1 MEECVCLRAEL
12 SIQLRELL
20 SAWVNQLTGWL
31 GVNTQTPAVNS
42 VCCEAKTRELPWQ
55 LCIAHSVN
63 FVYITHLIISCMFSK
78 IIVVVK
84 LYSVYILI
92 IKPLQY
98 NV

>member
-42 VCCEAKTRELPWQ
+42 VCCDAKTRAAVATVNRTFSE
-55 LCIAHSVN
+55 LCIYNAP
-63 FVYITHLIISCMFSK
+63 YYQ
-78 IIVVVK
+78 
-84 LYSVYILI
+84 LYVLE
-92 IKPLQY
+92 
-98 NV
+98 NN